1 MFLPS
6 TKTRQQNAGGGV
18 YARLAVVFGLCVGMA
33 ALATPKIAYAANNF
47 PTCQM
52 LEQDCEKRAEA
63 IAKAASVTRA
73 DQVASSK
80 EDDLTPSLCY
90 SSYDTARNTGVWP
103 AWRATAAIPCKK

>member
-1 MFLPS
+1 MFVPS
-6 TKTRQQNAGGGV
+6 TKTGQNNARGSV
-18 YARLAVVFGLCVGMA
+18 YAKFAVAFGLCAGVAVIA
-33 ALATPKIAYAANNF
+33 APKLAYAANNF
-47 PTCQM
+47 PTCRM

-90 SSYDTARNTGVWP
+90 HSYDKAQNTGMWP